1 MKVSKKVID
10 IYDNGFNVLIGKLK
24 DMNKLER
31 RELYVSHSKSL
42 FPRSKE
48 VVNLEDQISGRHD
61 YLHKFK
67 RSFFIIGNLFF
78 STNNFGE
85 YNQELF
91 IKKTGYKSQRYPQKV
106 ILSFSL
112 LGYIKGMRCNY
123 SVGNHGYIY
132 DVDYWKFKN
141 WGEDGENETE
151 YRIKNTRSIIRQP
164 F

>member
-1 MKVSKKVID
+1 MWISIIRRKFWYVLIKVCYDLLVLERSERPTTIPEGIYNSFVMKVNRKVID
-10 IYDNGFNVLIGKLK
+10 IYDNEFNVLIEKLK

-31 RELYVSHSKSL
+31 RELYVSHSKNL

-91 IKKTGYKSQRYPQKV
+91 IRKIGYKSQR
-106 ILSFSL
+106 
-112 LGYIKGMRCNY
+112 
-123 SVGNHGYIY
+123 
-132 DVDYWKFKN
+132 
-141 WGEDGENETE
+141 
-151 YRIKNTRSIIRQP
+151 
-164 F
+164 